1 MIELDFTHCALLLL
15 TLSLY
20 NKILK
25 FLREV
30 HLCQSS
36 QNYGSFQSFKHL
48 ISSKMPTSCKYAA
61 NITKI
66 KSWDN
71 SVSVMNNQILSKKN
85 FIAFCFHHNKNYV
98 FITPQPLRAVGVL
111 FSPMVSG
118 WAGGRREKF
127 FSGLYLRNRKV

>member
-1 MIELDFTHCALLLL
+1 
-15 TLSLY
+15 
-20 NKILK
+20 
-25 FLREV
+25 
-30 HLCQSS
+30 
-36 QNYGSFQSFKHL
+36 
-48 ISSKMPTSCKYAA
+48 MPTSCKYAA

-98 FITPQPLRAVGVL
+98 FIFKGCGVL